1 MTGPR
6 DLGRVLVTGAA
17 GFLGAALVRRLRG
30 MGQVVTASDLGTQD
44 YPCDLTDFAQVD
56 WLVGQQR
63 FQTIF
68 HCGAVSGPMVL
79 ADQPLA
85 IWQINALGTAHVL
98 EAARRHAVARV
109 VVCSTC
115 DVYGDLTGTV
125 DETTLLHPVTVYG
138 ASKVAAEAAM
148 LGFVREHALDA
159 VALRLAWLYGP
170 GRQTPTSLAAMI
182 RAAAV
187 GADLSV
193 DAGPDDITH
202 YLYIE
207 DAVSGLVCAG
217 QAAVLRER
225 VYNISAGRGI
235 PMWDVV
241 ATLRDLELNAAIS
254 LSPTAAPAGPWVL
267 DNRRALQDLGFSP
280 ATSLADGLRLYR
292 DALAQ
297 QDGV

>member
-1 MTGPR
+1 MTVQR

-17 GFLGAALVRRLRG
+17 GFLGAALVRRLGG
-30 MGQVVTASDLGTQD
+30 MGLAVTASDLALQD
-44 YPCDLTDFAQVD
+44 APCDLTDFAQVER
-56 WLVGQQR
+56 LVGQQR

-85 IWQINALGTAHVL
+85 IWQINSLGTAHVL

-125 DETTLLHPVTVYG
+125 DETTLPHPLTIYG

-148 LGFVREHALDA
+148 LGYVREHGLEA
-159 VALRLAWLYGP
+159 VALRLAWIYGP

-187 GADLSV
+187 GEALSI

-217 QAAVLRER
+217 QVAVLKER

-235 PMWDVV
+235 AMRDVV
-241 ATLRDLELNAAIS
+241 ATFRDLEPNAAIT
-254 LSPTAAPAGPWVL
+254 LSQAAAPSLPAVL
-267 DNRRALQDLGFSP
+267 DNCRALRDLGFSP
-280 ATSLADGLRLYR
+280 ATSLAEGLWLYR

-297 QDGV
+297 KDGT

>member
-1 MTGPR
+1 MTGQR

-30 MGQVVTASDLGTQD
+30 IGHSVTASDLGLQH
-44 YPCDLTDFAQVD
+44 YPCDLTEFAQVER
-56 WLVGQQR
+56 LVAQQR
-63 FQTIF
+63 FHTIF

-115 DVYGDLTGTV
+115 DVYGDLTGAV
-125 DETTLLHPVTVYG
+125 DETTLPHPVTVYG

-148 LGFVREHALDA
+148 LGFVREHGLDA
-159 VALRLAWLYGP
+159 VALRLAWIYGP
-170 GRQTPTSLAAMI
+170 GRQTPTLLAAMI
-182 RAAAV
+182 RAAAL
-187 GADLSV
+187 GEALSV

-225 VYNISAGRGI
+225 VYNISAGCGI
-235 PMWDVV
+235 SMRDVV
-241 ATLRDLELNAAIS
+241 ARFLGLEPNAAITLTYS
-254 LSPTAAPAGPWVL
+254 AAPPLPAVL
-267 DNRRALQDLGFSP
+267 DNHRALRDLGFSP
-280 ATSLADGLRLYR
+280 ATSLAQGLRLYR
-292 DALAQ
+292 DALCLH
-297 QDGV
+297 DGT

>member
-1 MTGPR
+1 MTGRR

-30 MGQVVTASDLGTQD
+30 MGLAVMASDLELQD
-44 YPCDLTDFAQVD
+44 YPCDLTDFEQVD
-56 WLVGQQR
+56 RLVGQQR
-63 FQTIF
+63 FHTIF

-125 DETTLLHPVTVYG
+125 DETTLLHPVTLYG
-138 ASKVAAEAAM
+138 ASKVAAEAAVQ
-148 LGFVREHALDA
+148 GFVREHGLDA
-159 VALRLAWLYGP
+159 VALRLAWIYGP
-170 GRQTPTSLAAMI
+170 GRQTPTALATMI

-187 GADLSV
+187 GAAISL

-207 DAVSGLVCAG
+207 DAIGGLVCAG
-217 QAAVLRER
+217 QAAVLKER

-235 PMWDVV
+235 PMRDVV
-241 ATLRDLELNAAIS
+241 ATFRELEPNAAIT
-254 LSPTAAPAGPWVL
+254 LAETAAPALPSVL
-267 DNRRALQDLGFSP
+267 DNSRALQDLGFSP
-280 ATSLADGLRLYR
+280 ATSLADGLRHYR

-297 QDGV
+297 QGGV

>member
-1 MTGPR
+1 MR
-6 DLGRVLVTGAA
+6 SDRFCAGRLA
-17 GFLGAALVRRLRG
+17 
-30 MGQVVTASDLGTQD
+30 
-44 YPCDLTDFAQVD
+44 
-56 WLVGQQR
+56 
-63 FQTIF
+63 
-68 HCGAVSGPMVL
+68 CGSAAVS
-79 ADQPLA
+79 
-85 IWQINALGTAHVL
+85 
-98 EAARRHAVARV
+98 
-109 VVCSTC
+109 
-115 DVYGDLTGTV
+115 
-125 DETTLLHPVTVYG
+125 
-138 ASKVAAEAAM
+138 
-148 LGFVREHALDA
+148 
-159 VALRLAWLYGP
+159 
-170 GRQTPTSLAAMI
+170 
-182 RAAAV
+182 
-187 GADLSV
+187 
-193 DAGPDDITH
+193 DDITH

-235 PMWDVV
+235 PMRDVV